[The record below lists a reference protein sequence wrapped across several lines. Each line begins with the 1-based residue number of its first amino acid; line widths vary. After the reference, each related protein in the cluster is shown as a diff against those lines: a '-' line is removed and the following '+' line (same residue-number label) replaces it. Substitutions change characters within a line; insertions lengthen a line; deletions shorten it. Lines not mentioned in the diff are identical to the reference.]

1 MSDIHAT
8 IGQKSGDQD
17 DQDDQDDH
25 ELMLN
30 RRKEGSG
37 VTIKLRGGCQKKP
50 SSFNNNNNNNKGT
63 TTSKAKQGLAART
76 YIHFIVSGAFH
87 DNKFTLYKLAE
98 YHRTIKLLDI
108 THSTLLHSTPQVSG
122 HRVSGH
128 LKAAE

>member
-8 IGQKSGDQD
+8 IGQKSG

-63 TTSKAKQGLAART
+63 TTSKAKQSLAART

-108 THSTLLHSTPQVSG
+108 THSTLLPQVSG

>member
-50 SSFNNNNNNNKGT
+50 SSFNNNNNNNNNNKGT

-87 DNKFTLYKLAE
+87 DNKFTLYKPAE
-98 YHRTIKLLDI
+98 YIEQSSFLILL
-108 THSTLLHSTPQVSG
+108 TLLYFHKFRDIGSRG
-122 HRVSGH
+122 I
-128 LKAAE
+128 